1 MKPAGVDRRAICGP
15 KTAKAEVDK
24 LRVPFR
30 TARAFLIADRSSP
43 QISLGGGVKAN
54 TLRAGNDARCTRES
68 RQRVFADKS
77 ARAKSV
83 ERLRNDRSLLESR
96 DTCTTCH

>member
-1 MKPAGVDRRAICGP
+1 
-15 KTAKAEVDK
+15 
-24 LRVPFR
+24 
-30 TARAFLIADRSSP
+30 
-43 QISLGGGVKAN
+43 VKAN
-54 TLRAGNDARCTRES
+54 TLRAGNDARRTRES
-68 RQRVFADKS
+68 QQRVFADKS